1 MFGKVD
7 VTTDTVYSQD
17 IQQLE
22 RESHMSWLPQEKLT
36 TEEKETIQEYQ
47 RRKTALLGKYNTH
60 IKDIEK
66 SHETWIGNF
75 TAQHKKRLQAC
86 QELYAT
92 EEQKV
97 DKTVYS
103 TDELQAYAIYQPAL
117 DTYKET
123 KARATIKYNK
133 ELEALELELDKV
145 AKEINKKIKERSE
158 KKEEEEREQKLQQLK
173 EVIKGIA
180 YDIKRVDKAIE
191 EEDRYI
197 NRPEVLALDKA
208 LARRYQ
214 HKLARHRRVL
224 ENRLHRRKEIVKGE
238 GLSLDIAPDEELSDG
253 GYSSVEEFQDK
264 ETLPQRHRIKRSRI
278 REPYPSLF
286 EYPHQIPTHHTVD
299 ELPADELQELGKRI
313 EVKAKQEKGKKGKA
327 KKKTKPETSE
337 KGEPQIQIPVVEPQ
351 EVDRN
356 IQPETPPQTP
366 TMPGRRNNR
375 DDDDDGGQNRNHYWS
390 LRDIPKFEGKG
401 EQPYSH
407 LMEFEDYLVASGIAI
422 EPDENPDY
430 RDIINKFKASLKN
443 NARVWF
449 SMYIENRVPELHSA
463 DGWKTVKSKFLT
475 YFNPIGS
482 TKEQQIKAWKE
493 LKWKPEEEKL
503 TEFVFRF
510 SQLAHE
516 LGYTEEQQI
525 SHFVLCIPR
534 GLYLYLEGA
543 QTVPDAVENLRK
555 GIALGGLDTFGAI
568 ARPMQDD
575 SKPTVP
581 FMMMKEN
588 KTQEETLRVVKE
600 SIHDSM
606 YESSKTLVK
615 QLDKI
620 GDKLTNVVEDFQ
632 KKQQTSRGRD
642 RDRNRSNSRD
652 RNNSGDNYR
661 NRSWDRRDNRDR
673 YRNRSGD
680 RRDSRDN
687 SRDRDRGRGRD
698 RSNSR
703 EGRRNQP
710 RSGSG
715 QRYFDRNDFCN
726 YCNRTGHATHRCFR
740 LENYLKRKGK
750 RIVLHDDDDVQE
762 IAQAVQDLNTK
773 LNSLK
778 VSNSTNN

>member
-1 MFGKVD
+1 M
-7 VTTDTVYSQD
+7 
-17 IQQLE
+17 
-22 RESHMSWLPQEKLT
+22 
-36 TEEKETIQEYQ
+36 
-47 RRKTALLGKYNTH
+47 
-60 IKDIEK
+60 
-66 SHETWIGNF
+66 
-75 TAQHKKRLQAC
+75 
-86 QELYAT
+86 QEL
-92 EEQKV
+92 
-97 DKTVYS
+97 D
-103 TDELQAYAIYQPAL
+103 
-117 DTYKET
+117 
-123 KARATIKYNK
+123 
-133 ELEALELELDKV
+133 
-145 AKEINKKIKERSE
+145 
-158 KKEEEEREQKLQQLK
+158 
-173 EVIKGIA
+173 
-180 YDIKRVDKAIE
+180 
-191 EEDRYI
+191 
-197 NRPEVLALDKA
+197 
-208 LARRYQ
+208 
-214 HKLARHRRVL
+214 
-224 ENRLHRRKEIVKGE
+224 
-238 GLSLDIAPDEELSDG
+238 
-253 GYSSVEEFQDK
+253 
-264 ETLPQRHRIKRSRI
+264 
-278 REPYPSLF
+278 
-286 EYPHQIPTHHTVD
+286 
-299 ELPADELQELGKRI
+299 KRI
-313 EVKAKQEKGKKGKA
+313 EVKAKQEKRKKGKA
-327 KKKTKPETSE
+327 TKKTKPDISE
-337 KGEPQIQIPVVEPQ
+337 KGEPQLQIPVVEPQ

-366 TMPGRRNNR
+366 TMPRGDRRNNR

-422 EPDENPDY
+422 EPDDEPDY

-443 NARVWF
+443 NARVWY
-449 SMYIENRVPELHSA
+449 SMYIENRVPDLHSA
-463 DGWKTVKSKFLT
+463 EGWKTVKSKILT

-503 TEFVFRF
+503 TDFVFRF

-516 LGYTEEQQI
+516 LGYTEGQQI

-632 KKQQTSRGRD
+632 KKQQTKSGRD
-642 RDRNRSNSRD
+642 RDRNRSNRRD
-652 RNNSGDNYR
+652 RNNSGDRYR

-673 YRNRSGD
+673 YSNRSGD

-687 SRDRDRGRGRD
+687 SRDRGRGRD

-778 VSNSTNN
+778 VGNSTNN